1 MGAGIS
7 SYQWQQKN
15 TLKMPEELW
24 SKVRDVIISINNY
37 LNSYD
42 EKYIKIKFNSI
53 VNLPF

>member
-1 MGAGIS
+1 MGDGIS

-15 TLKMPEELW
+15 TLKMLEELW

>member
-15 TLKMPEELW
+15 TLKMLEELW

-42 EKYIKIKFNSI
+42 EKYIQIKFNSI

>member
-15 TLKMPEELW
+15 TLKMLEELW